1 MKKAKFLLFASLAC
15 LLAVAC
21 EKEDEE
27 PARQQTFDKFVMGDT
42 RFTSEDGTKVVL
54 QYSANRLVYEESDIV
69 KVNGETFTLSKTG
82 TGAMTKWF
90 ANGPGVTASE
100 FYCAYVDGVDG
111 TLSNFSGNT
120 YHFSIA
126 GRLSEATNKVILAG
140 VTDSN
145 VLTLRPAC
153 AIIRVKANNSYSN
166 VKVGFEKNKVYK
178 EGTMTI
184 TSEGV
189 TFSGGEFMT
198 GVDVSG
204 QGADFLSME
213 YNTTEGYWYVAVPVS
228 TVVTTKLYFY
238 WELGGTPTGMQ
249 TSGRVELNKGFVYTV
264 GTTRQSPFNADGT
277 SKCRFKV
284 STERGEYVRFSPGNL
299 QAKFVSS
306 TTWQF
311 APSQLESLLGPGAA
325 NTARDG
331 VWYDLFGFGTSDWNS
346 GEAAG
351 YRSYYNVDDP
361 SKYIQHSL
369 TGTYAN
375 ADWGVRNGASILYQG
390 SPSGTSW
397 RTLTSAE
404 WGYLMGRTDKVA
416 FATVDGVKGVLLL
429 PDIDASDEEWSLPQ
443 GVSLSYAKTS
453 YDNNTISSSVWN
465 TLEAA
470 GVIFLPITGYRQ
482 VTTLY
487 GSEEG
492 HYWST
497 TYDPTDP
504 YGDNLAYVLKFTG
517 SSISVTSAD
526 MLTSKG
532 RAVRLVHPEF

>member
-111 TLSNFSGNT
+111 TLTNFSGNT

-166 VKVGFEKNKVYK
+166 VKVGFESSSVLK

-184 TSEGV
+184 TSGGV
-189 TFSGGEFMT
+189 TLSGNEFMT
-198 GVDVSG
+198 GVDASG
-204 QGADFLSME
+204 TGADFLSME
-213 YNTTEGYWYVAVPVS
+213 YNSSEGYWYVAVPVS
-228 TVVTTKLYFY
+228 STVSTKLYFY

-249 TSGRVELNKGFVYTV
+249 TSGRVTLNKGYVYTV

-277 SKCRFKV
+277 SKCLFLV
-284 STERGEYVRFSPGNL
+284 GDWQYVRFSPGNL
-299 QAKFVSS
+299 QAKRTYR

-311 APSQLESLLGPGAA
+311 APAQYDILEATGAA
-325 NTARDG
+325 DIAAG
-331 VWYDLFGFGTSDWNS
+331 GKWYDLFGFGTSDWSSS
-346 GEAAG
+346 GATG
-351 YRSYYNVDDP
+351 YLSNYRVDDP
-361 SKYIQHSL
+361 ANYIQHSL
-369 TGTYAN
+369 TGSYAN
-375 ADWGVRNGASILYQG
+375 ADWGVNNGSSILYQD

-404 WGYLMGRTDKVA
+404 WGYLMNRTDKVA
-416 FATVDGVKGVLLL
+416 FATVDGHKGILLL
-429 PDIDASDEEWSLPQ
+429 PDIDARDDAWSLPE
-443 GVSLSYAKTS
+443 GISLNYAKTS
-453 YDNNTISSSVWN
+453 YSNNTISSSDWN

-470 GVIFLPITGYRQ
+470 GVIFLPVTGYRQ
-482 VTTLY
+482 ETTFLDP
-487 GSEEG
+487 SEG
-492 HYWST
+492 HYWSS
-497 TYDPTDP
+497 TYDGANSD
-504 YGDNLAYVLKFTG
+504 GWDNYAYVLKFTG
-517 SSISVTSAD
+517 SSVSVTSTG
-526 MLTSKG
+526 MFTSKG